1 MSRDAPLALS
11 LAPLPSRHEGGP
23 ALAGID
29 PGLRLI
35 ATLAFAVTTIGLDR
49 FSALL
54 TALSCALAAMILAR
68 IEFRDAC
75 KRFAALDGVLILVL
89 VTLPFSRE
97 GDAAFTILGLA
108 ASREGIDQA
117 LTILIRANAVL
128 AMATA
133 LLATLDGAA
142 LGRGLGR
149 LGASAKFVHL
159 FLFSLRAIALLG
171 EEYRRLRQAMRV
183 RAFTLRF
190 DRHGWRSMGYL
201 VGMLLVRGVDRAE
214 RMKMAMRCRGFDGTF
229 PTSHH
234 PSALRAK
241 DWVFALMILAVC
253 SGLLLMDVR

>member
-1 MSRDAPLALS
+1 MSRNAPLALS
-11 LAPLPSRHEGGP
+11 LTPLPSHHRGSP

-35 ATLAFAVTTIGLDR
+35 ATLAFAITTIGLDR
-49 FSALL
+49 FPALL
-54 TALSCALAAMILAR
+54 AALGCALAAMILAR

-89 VTLPFSRE
+89 ATLPFARE
-97 GDAAFTILGLA
+97 GEAAVTILGLA

-214 RMKMAMRCRGFDGTF
+214 RMRMAMRCRGFDGTF
-229 PTSHH
+229 PTGHR
-234 PSALRAK
+234 PPVLRAR
-241 DWVFALMILAVC
+241 DGVFVLIALAVC
-253 SGLLLMDVR
+253 LGPLLVERL